1 MAATDPGFIAALEQA
16 RIGEA
21 EGGIPVRLK
30 PASCFLFK
38 FSRIKGVV
46 DVLKWYAIKVGAAI
60 ISQDGTIIGR
70 GRNGLVQK
78 NSGVTHVRHPIVP
91 DNCIVI

>member
-1 MAATDPGFIAALEQA
+1 
-16 RIGEA
+16 
-21 EGGIPVRLK
+21 
-30 PASCFLFK
+30 
-38 FSRIKGVV
+38 
-46 DVLKWYAIKVGAAI
+46 VLKWYAIKVGAAI

-91 DNCIVI
+91 DNGIVI